1 MNGTQPH
8 ENKLAFISLFGSVGT
23 LLCCALPSLLVLAGL
38 GTAVASILGSLP
50 WLITVSKHKEI
61 VFITSGLM
69 IALNF
74 LYVYNLAPRLKST
87 GQACSPGDDACH
99 TASRIT
105 QVFLWISAFLYVVGV
120 FTAFILGPILVK
132 FE

>member
-1 MNGTQPH
+1 MNGTQTH

-50 WLITVSKHKEI
+50 WLVKVSRHKEL
-61 VFITSGLM
+61 VFVASGLM

-74 LYVYNLAPRLKST
+74 LYVYNVAPRLKSA

-105 QVFLWISAFLYVVGV
+105 QVLLWMSVFLYIVGFSAAFL
-120 FTAFILGPILVK
+120 LGPILVK
-132 FE
+132 FD